1 MSAVRHTQELREWQ
15 CLQRVLW
22 CPRDIPAT
30 GMTSHQHGGPKRFL
44 RIWKGIS
51 GALASKSED

>member
-1 MSAVRHTQELREWQ
+1 MSAVRHMQELREWQ

-30 GMTSHQHGGPKRFL
+30 GITSHQHGGPKGLL
-44 RIWKGIS
+44 RMGTGKQIRE
-51 GALASKSED
+51 LVV